1 VGMAATPSGKGYWLV
16 AADGGIFT
24 FGDAAFHGS
33 TGAIRLNR
41 PIAGMVALPPP
52 LPGQPGPQP
61 QPQPG
66 AAATLLALGDM
77 ATCLHDEDEA
87 PARVV
92 DQAVATT
99 PTATVA
105 ALGDLAYDWGSATD
119 FANCYDP
126 IWGRHRAR
134 TRPAVGNHEYGTPG
148 AVPYFNYFGTAAGPA
163 GKGWYSYDLGPWH
176 VVVLNSNC
184 VIVGCDPASEQGRWL
199 RADLAAS
206 TTRCTVAYWHHPRFN
221 SGAHG
226 NDVTVA
232 PLWDALYQ
240 YGADLILNGH
250 DHIYERFAAQR
261 PDGTPDSFGLRQFT
275 VGTGGKEHYYLLSTQ
290 PNSQVRNV
298 DTFGVLRLILRS
310 DTYEWSF
317 LPQAGRT
324 FTDSGTG
331 TCHGRPPS

>member
-1 VGMAATPSGKGYWLV
+1 VLVGAGDIASCSSG
-16 AADGGIFT
+16 
-24 FGDAAFHGS
+24 GDEI
-33 TGAIRLNR
+33 T
-41 PIAGMVALPPP
+41 
-52 LPGQPGPQP
+52 
-61 QPQPG
+61 
-66 AAATLLALGDM
+66 
-77 ATCLHDEDEA
+77 
-87 PARVV
+87 
-92 DQAVATT
+92 
-99 PTATVA
+99 A
-105 ALGDLAYDWGSATD
+105 ALLDGIPGTVFTAGDNAYDVGSASQ
-119 FANCYDP
+119 FANCYNP
-126 IWGRHRAR
+126 TWGRHKAR
-134 TRPAVGNHEYGTPG
+134 TRPAPGNHDYGTAG
-148 AVPYFNYFGTAAGPA
+148 ASEYHRYFGAAAGEA
-163 GKGWYSYDLGPWH
+163 GKGYYSYDLAQGAWH
-176 VVVLNSNC
+176 VIVINSNC
-184 VIVGCDPASEQGRWL
+184 STVACGPGSPQERWL

-206 TTRCTVAYWHHPRFN
+206 RSPCTVAYWHHPRFN